1 MADTDPAGG
10 PGIEPEH
17 HTPPAQKDYGRAGRN
32 LPVAI
37 GVGAALIAAVVLTLM
52 FFNWGFVALVAAGLV
67 LAGIELHQALRR
79 RNIHTAIWPISVG
92 TLLIVMASY
101 AAGHEPRINMPATTI
116 VLGAIGLTVVAS
128 LVWRMRRGPEGFIR
142 DVSGSLFTIA
152 YVPLLGSFVALMLAG
167 EQGVGRV
174 VTFILVVV
182 ASDIGG
188 YVLGVLIGR
197 HPMAPVISPKKSW
210 EGFVGS
216 VIFSQATAIALCV
229 FVLGVPWWVGTVLGA
244 ALVIAGTCGDLVE
257 SLIKRDVGIKDM
269 SSFLPGHGGV
279 MDRID
284 SLLLAAAP
292 AWLVMYLLVPGG

>member
-1 MADTDPAGG
+1 MADTDPHRG
-10 PGIEPEH
+10 PGIDPEH
-17 HTPPAQKDYGRAGRN
+17 HTPSATKDYGRAGRN
-32 LPVAI
+32 LPAAV
-37 GVGAALIAAVVLTLM
+37 GVGAGLIAAVVLTLA

-67 LAGIELHQALRR
+67 VACIELHQALQRK
-79 RNIHTAIWPISVG
+79 NIHTAIWPISVG

-101 AAGHEPRINMPATTI
+101 AAGREPDIGMPATTI

-128 LVWRMRRGPEGFIR
+128 LVWRMRSGPNGFIA
-142 DVSGSLFTIA
+142 DASGSLLIIA

-167 EQGVGRV
+167 LHGVDRV

-188 YVLGVLIGR
+188 YLLGVVIGR

-216 VIFSQATAIALCV
+216 VLLSQATAI
-229 FVLGVPWWVGTVLGA
+229 VLSVLVLDVSWWVGTILGA
-244 ALVIAGTCGDLVE
+244 VLVVAGTCGDLVE
-257 SLIKRDVGIKDM
+257 SMIKRDIGMKDM

-284 SLLLAAAP
+284 SLLLAAPP